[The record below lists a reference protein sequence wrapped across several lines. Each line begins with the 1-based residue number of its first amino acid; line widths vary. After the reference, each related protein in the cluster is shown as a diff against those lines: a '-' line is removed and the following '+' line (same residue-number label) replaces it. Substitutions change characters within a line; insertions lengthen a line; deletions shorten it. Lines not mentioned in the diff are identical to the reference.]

1 MNFFS
6 DLSLWWSIPW
16 LAISVALTYWY
27 YHGQKVF
34 KQTEKWKRILLLFLR
49 SAGLFLLGVLLLG
62 ILFESREVKTQKP
75 VLINLIDNSSSML
88 NYKDS
93 SIVKQ
98 QLSNY
103 LKEFG
108 STYADKYEIQN
119 FIVDDGIRSENPDF
133 KGALSNHYKGF
144 DEIFNRYY
152 NQNKGAIIFI
162 SDGNYNTGNSPVYS
176 AQKISLTPIYT
187 LGVGD
192 TVSKVDHLI
201 RNVSANEIAFFR
213 NDFPV
218 DVEIEANKIPTG
230 DYTLELWSNDK
241 KLGTQQITYDAS
253 KQQFHTAKFVVNASR
268 IGFVPYEVRLQ
279 LVDGESSTVNNSRKF
294 YVEVIDSRSKVLML
308 ASGPHPDIKAIRQML
323 DQDENVEVESKLL
336 SDWEGSLNDVS
347 LLVIRSTGAAGE
359 KAVIDQA

>member
-16 LAISVALTYWY
+16 LVISVALTYWY
-27 YHGQKVF
+27 YSGQKVF
-34 KQTEKWKRILLLFLR
+34 KQSEKWKRVLLMFLR

-62 ILFESREVKTQKP
+62 ILFESKDVKTQKP
-75 VLINLIDNSSSML
+75 VLINLIDNSASML

-93 SIVKQ
+93 STVKK

-103 LKEFG
+103 LKEF
-108 STYADKYEIQN
+108 STAYGDKYEIQN
-119 FIVDDGIRSENPDF
+119 FIIDDEIGSEAPDF
-133 KGALSNHYKGF
+133 GGAISDHYKGF

-152 NQNKGAIIFI
+152 NQNKGAIVFV

-201 RNVSANEIAFFR
+201 RNVSANEIAFFK

-218 DVEIEANKIPTG
+218 DVEIEANKIPAG
-230 DYTLELWSNDK
+230 EYTVELWSNDK
-241 KLGTQQITYDAS
+241 KLGSQQITYDAS
-253 KQQFHTAKFVVNASR
+253 KQQFHTAKFV
-268 IGFVPYEVRLQ
+268 
-279 LVDGESSTVNNSRKF
+279 DC
-294 YVEVIDSRSKVLML
+294 
-308 ASGPHPDIKAIRQML
+308 
-323 DQDENVEVESKLL
+323 
-336 SDWEGSLNDVS
+336 ND
-347 LLVIRSTGAAGE
+347 
-359 KAVIDQA
+359 